1 MFFQRP
7 KLHLR
12 VVSKRVPIFIRS
24 AQDQKRPPKKRYS
37 GKDRFNAPAIVIN
50 QKNSK
55 IFQNNLFPNRL
66 LLLAAT

>member
-7 KLHLR
+7 KIHLR
-12 VVSKRVPIFIRS
+12 VVSKRVPTFIGS
-24 AQDQKRPPKKRYS
+24 AQDQITPPIKKWYS

-55 IFQNNLFPNRL
+55 IF
-66 LLLAAT
+66 